1 MAREGE
7 GEGAVGGCAR
17 LVEVVDGVVMADTFG
32 VLGGCRSARYLLRH
46 FARSFAFSTDVLRD
60 GEVAGVVGCARLLVV
75 VDGVV
80 VVNVLIIVLDV
91 VVGFREQAVLLL
103 LVSVGDSCCIEG

>member
-1 MAREGE
+1 M
-7 GEGAVGGCAR
+7 AVGGCAR

-46 FARSFAFSTDVLRD
+46 FARSFAFSTNVLRGD
-60 GEVAGVVGCARLLVV
+60 VVAGVVGCARLLVV

-91 VVGFREQAVLLL
+91 VVVGFREQDVLLL
-103 LVSVGDSCCIEG
+103 FVSVGDCCCIFFW